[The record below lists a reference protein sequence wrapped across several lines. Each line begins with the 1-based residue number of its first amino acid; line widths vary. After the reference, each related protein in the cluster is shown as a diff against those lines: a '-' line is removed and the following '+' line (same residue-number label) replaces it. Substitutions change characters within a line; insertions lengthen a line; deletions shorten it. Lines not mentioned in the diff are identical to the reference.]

1 MQSNESMNP
10 EQALAIEAVGPT
22 LVIAGPGTGK
32 TFTTI
37 RRVVHLIETEG
48 VKPEE
53 IMLVTYTVKASKE
66 LVTRLTNELSSRG
79 IEVNLHDMYI
89 GTFHHI
95 CRRILKEFCD
105 YTALAKNYL
114 ETDQFEQQY
123 LIYNHLKEFDAIPG
137 IEKVVPFEWQGAYGP
152 RPISPWRR
160 CGDICRLVAGISEEC
175 IDAEDMRRRCGGAL
189 RGKVEVLAR
198 MVMKYDR
205 ICREENV
212 MDFTHLQTETYKLLT
227 THPEVLR
234 KLQSRIRYVMI
245 DEYQDTNFIQ
255 VALIK
260 LLGGEKGN
268 VFVVGDDDQG
278 IYRFRG
284 ASVGNILRFGETYE
298 QSQKFRL
305 ATNYRSHPGIV
316 EFCKDWMR
324 YSPTQKKL
332 WEGEDGKFYR
342 YLKGKIQANKEESGQ
357 SVMKI
362 TARSLSE
369 WQERF
374 CDFIERLMK
383 SGKIS
388 DYNQV
393 AVLVNSVKSSRSRL
407 LQMGL
412 SRRGIPVYAPRA
424 GMYFERKEVKWL
436 LGTLLL
442 LFPSFADEMETLPEM
457 GETYGA
463 LEKYMEAMGMAKIM
477 LSWES
482 SRPLK
487 TWLEKTRSVMAE
499 TGRLPRS
506 LLGLIYQIFSM
517 APFADLLDKTD
528 EEESNAVRNLA
539 LFTRVAGRF
548 GYFLSENHGHG
559 QETLE
564 DVRIFF
570 GRYLR
575 LWFEQGV
582 NEYEDEERYA
592 PSGAVSFL
600 NIHQSKGLEYPVVI
614 VASLD
619 DKPRDDEKGNLLTEV
634 VETVTGRRPYE
645 PADRVRNLDFQRKY
659 YTAFSR
665 AESLLVLTAA
675 YDKGSYPA
683 QCFWPVLDAL
693 PEYDDPRISIEG
705 ISFSPVQKNHF
716 KPRFAFTTHAALY
729 EECPRKY
736 KWQRLYRFASLQAAS
751 AMYGSLVHE
760 TIEDVHRAV
769 LRGEAKALSREVIYG
784 WMMTNYISLS
794 ESENAWLPK
803 EKLEKAFEEVMDY
816 VRFRQGKWDTILEA
830 EFPLELVRDDYIL
843 HGTIDLLQGDGD
855 KVDVIDFK
863 TGKKPAP
870 ASAKMERY
878 VSQLEIYAGLVEE
891 KWGRPVGNL
900 TLYFTGDKENPCVTF
915 PMSQDRMAQR
925 MEEFDQTVKH
935 ILAGDFAEK
944 AKAKP
949 GEMPEP
955 CRFCDWK
962 EYCWKRSE

>member
-1 MQSNESMNP
+1 MPEETANE
-10 EQALAIEAVGPT
+10 EQARAIAAKGPT

-32 TFTTI
+32 TYTTI
-37 RRVVHLIETEG
+37 RRVVHLIEKEG
-48 VKPEE
+48 ARPEE

-66 LVTRLTNELSSRG
+66 LTTRLTNELSSRG

-105 YTALAKNYL
+105 YTSLAKNYL

-137 IEKVVPFEWQGAYGP
+137 IEKVVPFEREGFYGP
-152 RPISPWRR
+152 LPISPWRR
-160 CGDICRLVAGISEEC
+160 CGDISRLVSGILEEC
-175 IDAEDMRRRCGGAL
+175 IDAEDMLRRFGSAMH
-189 RGKVEVLAR
+189 GKAGVLGR
-198 MVMKYDR
+198 LVMKYDR

-227 THPEVLR
+227 NHPEVLK
-234 KLQSRIRYVMI
+234 KLQSRIHYVMI
-245 DEYQDTNFIQ
+245 DEYQDTNYIQ
-255 VALIK
+255 VELIK
-260 LLGGEKGN
+260 LLGGEEGN

-298 QSQKFRL
+298 KSQKFRL

-316 EFCKDWMR
+316 QFCMDWMR
-324 YSPTQKKL
+324 YSPTQAHL
-332 WEGEDGKFYR
+332 WEGEGGARYR
-342 YLKGKIQANKEESGQ
+342 YLKGKIQPHKEESGH

-362 TARSLSE
+362 TARSIGE
-369 WQERF
+369 WQNRF
-374 CDFIERLMK
+374 CDFIEGLKK

-393 AVLVNSVKSSRSRL
+393 AVLVSSVKSSNSRL

-412 SRRGIPVYAPRA
+412 QRRNIPVYAPRA

-442 LFPSFADEMETLPEM
+442 LFPAFADEMEKRPEIS
-457 GETYGA
+457 ETNGA
-463 LEKYMEAMGMAKIM
+463 CEKYMEAMGMAKIM
-477 LSWES
+477 LGWPSAK
-482 SRPLK
+482 PLK
-487 TWLEKTRSVMAE
+487 EWLEETRSII
-499 TGRLPRS
+499 TSSGRLPRS
-506 LLGLIYQIFSM
+506 LLGLTYQIFSM
-517 APFADLLDKTD
+517 PPFADMLDKTD
-528 EEESNAVRNLA
+528 EAESNAVRNLS
-539 LFTRVAGRF
+539 LFTRVIGRF

-564 DVRIFF
+564 DVPIFF

-619 DKPRDDEKGNLLTEV
+619 EKPRDDEKGNFLTEV

-665 AESLLVLTAA
+665 AESLLVLTTA
-675 YDKGSYPA
+675 YDKGSYPSPS
-683 QCFWPVLDAL
+683 FWPVLNAL
-693 PEYDDPRISIEG
+693 PEYDDRRISMDG
-705 ISFSPVQKNHF
+705 ITFQPVKKNSF
-716 KPRFAFTTHAALY
+716 KPRLAFTSHVALY

-736 KWQRLYRFASLQAAS
+736 KWQRLYHFATIQAAS

-769 LRGEAKALSREVIYG
+769 LRGEAKSLSPSVIYG

-794 ESENAWLPK
+794 ESENAWLSQ
-803 EKLEKAFEEVMDY
+803 EKLESAFSEVMGY
-816 VRFRQGKWDTILEA
+816 VHFREGKWDTILEA

-843 HGTIDLLQGDGD
+843 HGTIDLLQGDGE

-870 ASAKMERY
+870 GSHKMERY
-878 VSQLEIYAGLVEE
+878 ISQLEIYAGLVEE
-891 KWGRPVGNL
+891 KWSRQVGNL

-915 PMSQDRMAQR
+915 PLSPERVKERMNA
-925 MEEFDQTVKH
+925 FDDTARK
-935 ILAGDFAEK
+935 ILANDFKDK
-944 AKAKP
+944 AK
-949 GEMPEP
+949 GEKGTLPEA
-955 CRFCDWK
+955 CRYCDWK
-962 EYCWKRSE
+962 GYCWRR